1 MGRLGVPGQGPRN
14 AGGAGA
20 GLRAAPS
27 VARRAAPGIPP
38 RPSGGAVRTM
48 LEPAF
53 AFVLLPLPEK
63 LKDNVDTYHS
73 LFTELIVRTWPQA
86 VVTKT
91 SRKANAAG
99 YCCAGARPR
108 SAKGTDAV
116 LKTWASRIHTAIR
129 FANLVGRT
137 VCITAD
143 GPRPSDAEVDR
154 GVAKFFAYL
163 NPSTLYV
170 INRFLDARRLG
181 YEVASGS
188 GPAKEK
194 TIKAYAAGLTHLF
207 TRARVNGTTGTRVV
221 PDCIGVKA
229 PWQVKGLAER
239 EKGAKE
245 VRPDGGLFMG
255 NPMHTNQVK
264 SHKHSA
270 EREARQAG
278 EHSTTRGDVTP
289 AMMQRLKDTLVSCH
303 MAGDKMPSPSPD
315 DQYAAA
321 APGTAASER
330 QPGQQ
335 ATPHMPAPDAAA
347 SRMVVEPDFLSYIFY
362 AFLFVTLARPVYLL
376 NFKHKDVSLLYPLVV
391 VNEQFLHR
399 YVSLWACCVT
409 FSYLLLFMA
418 CSSRHVDFAET
429 LFLTTCPTTYCCCF
443 VRTSQSVICTS

>member
-1 MGRLGVPGQGPRN
+1 M
-14 AGGAGA
+14 
-20 GLRAAPS
+20 
-27 VARRAAPGIPP
+27 
-38 RPSGGAVRTM
+38 
-48 LEPAF
+48 
-53 AFVLLPLPEK
+53 
-63 LKDNVDTYHS
+63 
-73 LFTELIVRTWPQA
+73 
-86 VVTKT
+86 
-91 SRKANAAG
+91 
-99 YCCAGARPR
+99 
-108 SAKGTDAV
+108 
-116 LKTWASRIHTAIR
+116 
-129 FANLVGRT
+129 
-137 VCITAD
+137 
-143 GPRPSDAEVDR
+143 
-154 GVAKFFAYL
+154 
-163 NPSTLYV
+163 
-170 INRFLDARRLG
+170 
-181 YEVASGS
+181 ASGS

-255 NPMHTNQVK
+255 NPMHTNQVR

-429 LFLTTCPTTYCCCF
+429 LFLTTCPTTCCCYF